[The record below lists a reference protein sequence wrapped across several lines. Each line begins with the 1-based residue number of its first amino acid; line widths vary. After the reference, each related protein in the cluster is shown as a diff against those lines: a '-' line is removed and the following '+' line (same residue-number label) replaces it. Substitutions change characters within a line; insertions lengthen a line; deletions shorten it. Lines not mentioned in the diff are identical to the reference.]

1 LVLELAKQ
9 EVEEEEEEEEEEV
22 WMRSSVPRISLTAM
36 HQ

>member
-9 EVEEEEEEEEEEV
+9 EEEEEEEEV
-22 WMRSSVPRISLTAM
+22 WMRSSVPWISLTAM

>member
-9 EVEEEEEEEEEEV
+9 EEEEEEEEEEEV

>member
-1 LVLELAKQ
+1 VLELAKQ
-9 EVEEEEEEEEEEV
+9 EEEEEEEEQV

>member
-9 EVEEEEEEEEEEV
+9 EEEEEEEEEEV

>member
-9 EVEEEEEEEEEEV
+9 EEEEEEEEQV
-22 WMRSSVPRISLTAM
+22 WMRSSVPRISLTTM

>member
-9 EVEEEEEEEEEEV
+9 EEEEEEEEQV

>member
-9 EVEEEEEEEEEEV
+9 EEQEEEEEEV